1 MDEKTTMAIIE
12 ALGEK
17 ICSRQDAVKN
27 LQEYMIAC
35 DKQIGM
41 LRKRI
46 HELESRD
53 GEKVREECETPS
65 GDV

>member
-17 ICSRQDAVKN
+17 ICSLQEAVKN
-27 LQEYMIAC
+27 LQEYIIAS
-35 DKQIGM
+35 DKQRDM

-53 GEKVREECETPS
+53 GDKVKSECETPS

>member
-17 ICSRQDAVKN
+17 ICSLQDAVKN
-27 LQEYMIAC
+27 LQEYIIAS
-35 DKQIGM
+35 DKQRDM

-46 HELESRD
+46 HELESCD
-53 GEKVREECETPS
+53 SEKVREECETPS

>member
-17 ICSRQDAVKN
+17 ICSLQDAVKN
-27 LQEYMIAC
+27 LQEYIIAC
-35 DKQIGM
+35 DKQRDM

-46 HELESRD
+46 HELEGFDSD
-53 GEKVREECETPS
+53 KVKSECETPS